1 MIIKL
6 KGATF
11 SNNINGL
18 LNSWPITFY
27 GRTLVTGTFTSSV
40 SKGETYTATFNV
52 ADKCTVDSVDITRGG
67 TVVGGATISGNTIT
81 ISVPTTTESGPISI
95 TFNGSKEN
103 GDDPIVPDEPDEPIT
118 PTGYRFTINPTPS
131 TATVTLTAEGYT
143 QNGNSI
149 NVPSGTV
156 VTYTTAADKYKT
168 RSNETITITEDT
180 TKEVALAAL
189 PYASGATMPSNG
201 VVPEN
206 MFVKLPDT
214 WLNGS
219 GTALDQVLV
228 GASGVTIGYNCCYL
242 PINISGYTS
251 IDLTAQTTAACYYQ
265 FFTTDGSWKLTDVR
279 QKVDKGA
286 SKTVTIP
293 SGAKYLVLA
302 DSRTNSTDANAVNG
316 YLKYFPVSVKIY

>member
-1 MIIKL
+1 MILTL

-11 SNNINGL
+11 TNNIGTLDSYYISYYGNGVSGSPRSVKKGAAGSL
-18 LNSWPITFY
+18 TCTLTIAEGYTYKSLTVSIGGTTFDSDQY
-27 GRTLVTGTFTSSV
+27 DIFERGSTVEVVISEYDVTGNITINVVTESS
-40 SKGETYTATFNV
+40 G
-52 ADKCTVDSVDITRGG
+52 TVD
-67 TVVGGATISGNTIT
+67 
-81 ISVPTTTESGPISI
+81 
-95 TFNGSKEN
+95 
-103 GDDPIVPDEPDEPIT
+103 PDEPVVPEPSDT
-118 PTGYRFTINPTPS
+118 YTFTINPTPA

-201 VVPEN
+201 VVPED

-214 WLNGS
+214 WINSSGTSLDQILVGGS
-219 GTALDQVLV
+219 GI
-228 GASGVTIGYNCCYL
+228 TIGYNCCYL
-242 PINISGYTS
+242 PIDISGYTS

-265 FFTTDGSWKLTDVR
+265 FFNADGKWTMTGTR

-286 SKTVTIP
+286 STTASIP
-293 SGAKYLVLA
+293 SGAKYLLLA
-302 DSRTNSTDANAVNG
+302 ESRTNSNDANAVDG